1 MATAR
6 GPRLIA
12 LTGFRP
18 FGHYCFF
25 RVEKDFQIS
34 GLFLFRWP
42 PHSTQ
47 GKGIMFR
54 KLCLSK
60 MASKRI
66 F

>member
-12 LTGFRP
+12 LTGFWP
-18 FGHYCFF
+18 FGCHCFF

-42 PHSTQ
+42 PYRIQ
-47 GKGIMFR
+47 DKDIMFR
-54 KLCLSK
+54 KLHLSK
-60 MASKRI
+60 MASE
-66 F
+66 